1 VVTEENVFL
10 LWKEAPETWV
20 VGYRVYREVDE
31 KEGFIFIGKTQTPT
45 FLDKERPLT
54 KRNYRV
60 TALGPS
66 KEGPASE
73 IRDVIFVPY
82 R

>member
-1 VVTEENVFL
+1 VTD
-10 LWKEAPETWV
+10 K
-20 VGYRVYREVDE
+20 
-31 KEGFIFIGKTQTPT
+31 KEGVVFIGETSVPSY
-45 FLDKERPLT
+45 FDKGKASA

-73 IRDVIFVPY
+73 IKDVVFVPY